1 MCQRVK
7 VVMTK
12 KINKYLLILISA
24 ITLAFLGVGNKV
36 SANTLPL
43 NQASVELKVTNNG
56 TPVNHTSYSAM
67 NIDRAYQE
75 IKNGEIGLKARNSAA
90 WILATQNTNSGESD
104 AGIITLS
111 NGQQIGQGIT
121 HTDEEMG
128 SIISGLMNVD
138 NLSLISEI
146 NQSNTTIPFLNP
158 DHVIYKFTNK
168 RGLAKAD
175 IEQGYTLILDNNNNF
190 VKLSKIENASEKV
203 VIDLANIDN
212 KIKFTADSKLKTL
225 ATNFGQ
231 YVVGTNQKISF
242 NLSINKDMWQ
252 QAGTVNL
259 VLPPQSNLSFDSI
272 EVLDGNDAATV
283 VTNPTLNDT
292 MVFNS
297 SEPVIAATIALN
309 ETQSNIL
316 LRVTVHVNLEGNDVG
331 SNNPIHTS
339 LQAVSINRDG
349 SSSSVSTPNLN
360 IAGIN
365 FAMTNKNA
373 TEFAQDE
380 KFIIAKSKGNT
391 YEVYGNNKWQQVDD
405 LNDIQTSDALVLEGG
420 CRYILGREQ
429 AEKIPLDVSRFNFI
443 KKRSEK
449 INKSLIQILGLGQ
462 GDNYFLYR
470 IDTANDLSS
479 ANRTYKFSIFSRSYF
494 SPNNTLMVDNSINNP
509 TNALI
514 GLTGQIPDYV
524 AGNNEYSN
532 LPLDGSGQERKGAQ
546 IYIVLAISIMVIIIL
561 VVAISIVNY
570 RGL

>member
-1 MCQRVK
+1 
-7 VVMTK
+7 MTK
-12 KINKYLLILISA
+12 IINRKLLILICA
-24 ITLAFLGVGNKV
+24 IALVFLGMGIRT
-36 SANTLPL
+36 SADALPS
-43 NQASVELKVTNNG
+43 NQTSVELKVTNNG
-56 TPVNHTSYSAM
+56 TPVIHTSYSAM

-90 WILATQNTNSGESD
+90 WILATQNTNSENG
-104 AGIITLS
+104 AGVITLS
-111 NGQQIGQGIT
+111 NGQKIGQGIT

-316 LRVTVHVNLEGNDVG
+316 LRVTVHVNLEGNNVG
-331 SNNPIHTS
+331 SNKPINTS

-373 TEFAQDE
+373 TEFAQDG

-405 LNDIQTSDALVLEGG
+405 LNDVQTSDALVLEGG
-420 CRYILGREQ
+420 HRYVLGSEQ
-429 AEKIPLDVSRFNFI
+429 PEKIPLNVLRFNFNE
-443 KKRSEK
+443 KRSEK
-449 INKSLIQILGLGQ
+449 INKSLIQVFGLGQ

-470 IDTANDLSS
+470 IDTANKLSN

-494 SPNNTLMVDNSINNP
+494 SPNNSLMVDNSINNP

-524 AGNNEYSN
+524 PGNNEYSN

>member
-1 MCQRVK
+1 
-7 VVMTK
+7 MTK
-12 KINKYLLILISA
+12 KIDKHVWILICGIA
-24 ITLAFLGVGNKV
+24 LAFLGMENKV

-56 TPVNHTSYSAM
+56 TPVSHTSYSAM
-67 NIDRAYQE
+67 NIDCAYKE
-75 IKNGEIGLKARNSAA
+75 IKNGKISLKARNSAA
-90 WILATQNTNSGESD
+90 WILATQNTNSEGD
-104 AGIITLS
+104 TDVITLS
-111 NGQQIGQGIT
+111 NGQKIGQGIT
-121 HTDEEMG
+121 HTDEEMS

-138 NLSLISEI
+138 NLSLLSEI
-146 NQSNTTIPFLNP
+146 NQSDTTVPFLNP
-158 DHVIYKFTNK
+158 DHVVYKFTNK
-168 RGLAKAD
+168 NGVAKAD
-175 IEQGYTLILDNNNNF
+175 ILRGYTLILNNNNNF

-203 VIDLANIDN
+203 VIDLSNIDN
-212 KIKFTADSKLKTL
+212 KIRFTGNNDIKTL

-231 YVVGTNQKISF
+231 YVIGTNQQISF

-252 QAGTVNL
+252 QAGNINL
-259 VLPPQSNLSFDSI
+259 VLPPRSNLSFDSI
-272 EVLDGNDAATV
+272 EVLDGDDGVAV

-292 MVFNS
+292 MVYNS
-297 SEPVIAATIALN
+297 SAPVTAATVSLY
-309 ETQSNIL
+309 ETESDIL

-331 SNNPIHTS
+331 SNKPINTS

-373 TEFAQDE
+373 TEFAQDG

-405 LNDIQTSDALVLEGG
+405 LNDVQTSDALVLEGG
-420 CRYILGREQ
+420 HRYVLGSEQ
-429 AEKIPLDVSRFNFI
+429 PEKIPLNVLRFNFNE
-443 KKRSEK
+443 KRSEK
-449 INKSLIQILGLGQ
+449 INKSLIQVFGLGQ

-470 IDTANDLSS
+470 IDTANKLSN

-494 SPNNTLMVDNSINNP
+494 SPNNSLMVDNSINNP

-524 AGNNEYSN
+524 PGNNEYSN

>member
-1 MCQRVK
+1 
-7 VVMTK
+7 MTK
-12 KINKYLLILISA
+12 KIDKHVWILICGIA
-24 ITLAFLGVGNKV
+24 LAFLGMENKV

-56 TPVNHTSYSAM
+56 TPVSHTSYSAM
-67 NIDRAYQE
+67 NIDCAYQE
-75 IKNGEIGLKARNSAA
+75 IKNGKISLKARNSAA
-90 WILATQNTNSGESD
+90 WILATQNTNSEGD
-104 AGIITLS
+104 TDVITLS
-111 NGQQIGQGIT
+111 NGQKIGQGIT

-138 NLSLISEI
+138 NLSLLSEI
-146 NQSNTTIPFLNP
+146 NQSNTTVPFLNP
-158 DHVIYKFTNK
+158 DHVVYKFTNK
-168 RGLAKAD
+168 NGVAKAD
-175 IEQGYTLILDNNNNF
+175 ILRGYTLILNNNNNF

-231 YVVGTNQKISF
+231 YVVGTNQQISF

-252 QAGTVNL
+252 QAGNINL

-309 ETQSNIL
+309 ETQSDIL

-373 TEFAQDE
+373 TEFAQDG

-405 LNDIQTSDALVLEGG
+405 LNDVQTSDALVLEGG
-420 CRYILGREQ
+420 HRYVLGSEQ
-429 AEKIPLDVSRFNFI
+429 PEKIPLNVLRFNFNE
-443 KKRSEK
+443 KRSEK
-449 INKSLIQILGLGQ
+449 INKSLIQVFGLGQ

-470 IDTANDLSS
+470 IDTANKLSN

-494 SPNNTLMVDNSINNP
+494 SPNNSLMVDNSINNP

-524 AGNNEYSN
+524 PGNNEYSN

>member
-1 MCQRVK
+1 
-7 VVMTK
+7 MTK
-12 KINKYLLILISA
+12 KIDKHVWILICGIA
-24 ITLAFLGVGNKV
+24 LAFLGMENKV

-56 TPVNHTSYSAM
+56 TPVSHTSYSAM
-67 NIDRAYQE
+67 NIDCAYKE
-75 IKNGEIGLKARNSAA
+75 IKNGKISLKARNSTA
-90 WILATQNTNSGESD
+90 WILATQNTNSEGD
-104 AGIITLS
+104 TDVITLS
-111 NGQQIGQGIT
+111 NGQKIGQGIT
-121 HTDEEMG
+121 HTDEEMS

-138 NLSLISEI
+138 NLSLLSEI
-146 NQSNTTIPFLNP
+146 NQSDTTVPFLNP
-158 DHVIYKFTNK
+158 DHVVYKFTNK
-168 RGLAKAD
+168 NGVAKAD
-175 IEQGYTLILDNNNNF
+175 ILRGYTLILNNNNNF

-203 VIDLANIDN
+203 VIDLSNIDN
-212 KIKFTADSKLKTL
+212 KIRFTGNNDIKTL

-231 YVVGTNQKISF
+231 YVIGTNQQISF

-252 QAGTVNL
+252 QAGNINL
-259 VLPPQSNLSFDSI
+259 VLPPRSNLSFDSI
-272 EVLDGNDAATV
+272 EVLDGDDGVAV

-292 MVFNS
+292 MVYNS
-297 SEPVIAATIALN
+297 SAPVTAATVSLY
-309 ETQSNIL
+309 ETESDIL

-331 SNNPIHTS
+331 SNKPINTS

-373 TEFAQDE
+373 TEFAQDG

-405 LNDIQTSDALVLEGG
+405 LNDVQTSDALVLEGG
-420 CRYILGREQ
+420 HRYVLGSEQ
-429 AEKIPLDVSRFNFI
+429 PEKIPLNVLRFNFNE
-443 KKRSEK
+443 KRSEK
-449 INKSLIQILGLGQ
+449 INKSLIQVFGLGQ

-470 IDTANDLSS
+470 IDTANKLSN

-494 SPNNTLMVDNSINNP
+494 SPNNSLMVDNSINNP

-524 AGNNEYSN
+524 PGNNEYSN

>member
-1 MCQRVK
+1 
-7 VVMTK
+7 MTK
-12 KINKYLLILISA
+12 IINRKLLILICA
-24 ITLAFLGVGNKV
+24 IALVFLGMGIRT
-36 SANTLPL
+36 SADALPS
-43 NQASVELKVTNNG
+43 NQTSVELKVTNNG
-56 TPVNHTSYSAM
+56 TPVIHTSYNAM

-75 IKNGEIGLKARNSAA
+75 IKNGKIGLKARNSAA
-90 WILATQNTNSGESD
+90 WILATQNTNSENG
-104 AGIITLS
+104 AGVITLS
-111 NGQQIGQGIT
+111 NGQKIGQGIT

-190 VKLSKIENASEKV
+190 VKLSKIENSSEKV

-212 KIKFTADSKLKTL
+212 KIKFTTDSKLKTL
-225 ATNFGQ
+225 TTNFGQ

-316 LRVTVHVNLEGNDVG
+316 LRVTVHVNLEVNNVS
-331 SNNPIHTS
+331 SNKPIHTS
-339 LQAVSINRDG
+339 LQAVSVNKDG
-349 SSSSVSTPNLN
+349 SSNIVSTPNLN
-360 IAGIN
+360 ITGIN
-365 FAMTNKNA
+365 FAMTKKNA
-373 TEFAQDE
+373 TEFAQGGE
-380 KFIIAKSKGNT
+380 FALAKSKGTT
-391 YEVYGNNKWQQVDD
+391 YEVYGKNNKWHQVDD
-405 LNDIQTSDALVLEGG
+405 LNQVQTSDTLVLEGG
-420 CRYILGREQ
+420 HRYILGGEQ
-429 AEKIPLDVSRFNFI
+429 PAKIPLNVLRFNFNE
-443 KKRSEK
+443 KRSKE
-449 INKSLIQILGLGQ
+449 INKSLIQVFGLAQ
-462 GDNYFLYR
+462 GGNYFLYR
-470 IDTANDLSS
+470 IDTANKLSS
-479 ANRTYKFSIFSRSYF
+479 TNRMFKFSIFSRSYF
-494 SPNNTLMVDNSINNP
+494 SPDNALMVDSSINNP
-509 TNALI
+509 TNPLI
-514 GLTGQIPDYV
+514 GLSGQIPDYA

-532 LPLDGSGQERKGAQ
+532 LTLDGSRQEWKVEQ
-546 IYIVLAISIMVIIIL
+546 IYIVATISIMVIIIL
-561 VVAISIVNY
+561 VVVILIVRH

>member
-1 MCQRVK
+1 
-7 VVMTK
+7 MTK
-12 KINKYLLILISA
+12 IINRKLLILICA
-24 ITLAFLGVGNKV
+24 IALVFLGMGIRT
-36 SANTLPL
+36 SADALPS
-43 NQASVELKVTNNG
+43 NQTSVELKVTNNG
-56 TPVNHTSYSAM
+56 TPVIHTSYNAM

-75 IKNGEIGLKARNSAA
+75 IKNGKIGLKARNSAA
-90 WILATQNTNSGESD
+90 WILATQNTNSENG
-104 AGIITLS
+104 AGVITLS
-111 NGQQIGQGIT
+111 NGQKIGQGIT

-190 VKLSKIENASEKV
+190 VKLSKIENSSEKV

-212 KIKFTADSKLKTL
+212 KIKFTTDSKLKTL
-225 ATNFGQ
+225 TTNFGQ

-316 LRVTVHVNLEGNDVG
+316 LRVTVHVNLEGNNVS
-331 SNNPIHTS
+331 SNKPIHTS
-339 LQAVSINRDG
+339 LQAVSVNKDG
-349 SSSSVSTPNLN
+349 SSNIVSTPNLN
-360 IAGIN
+360 ITGIN
-365 FAMTNKNA
+365 FAMTKKNA
-373 TEFAQDE
+373 TEFAQGGE
-380 KFIIAKSKGNT
+380 FALAKSKGTT
-391 YEVYGNNKWQQVDD
+391 YEVYGKNNKWHQVDD
-405 LNDIQTSDALVLEGG
+405 LNQVQTSDTLVLEGG
-420 CRYILGREQ
+420 HRYILGGEQ
-429 AEKIPLDVSRFNFI
+429 PAKIPLNVLRFNFNE
-443 KKRSEK
+443 KRSKE
-449 INKSLIQILGLGQ
+449 INKSLIQVFGLAQ
-462 GDNYFLYR
+462 GGNYFLYR
-470 IDTANDLSS
+470 IDTANKLSS
-479 ANRTYKFSIFSRSYF
+479 TNRMFKFSIFSRSYF
-494 SPNNTLMVDNSINNP
+494 SPDNALMVDSSINNP
-509 TNALI
+509 TNPLI
-514 GLTGQIPDYV
+514 GLSGQIPDY
-524 AGNNEYSN
+524 ATGNNEYSN
-532 LPLDGSGQERKGAQ
+532 LTLDGSRQEWKVEQ
-546 IYIVLAISIMVIIIL
+546 IYIVATISIMVIVIL
-561 VVAISIVNY
+561 VVVILIVRH

>member
-1 MCQRVK
+1 
-7 VVMTK
+7 MTK
-12 KINKYLLILISA
+12 IINKKLLILICA
-24 ITLAFLGVGNKV
+24 IALVFLGMGIRA
-36 SANTLPL
+36 SADALPS
-43 NQASVELKVTNNG
+43 NQTSVELKVTNNG
-56 TPVNHTSYSAM
+56 TPVIHTSYNAM

-90 WILATQNTNSGESD
+90 WILATQNTNSENG
-104 AGIITLS
+104 AGVITLS
-111 NGQQIGQGIT
+111 NGQKIGQGIT

-190 VKLSKIENASEKV
+190 VKLSKIENSSEKV

-212 KIKFTADSKLKTL
+212 KIKFTTDSKLKTL

-309 ETQSNIL
+309 ETQSIIL

-331 SNNPIHTS
+331 SNKPINTS

-373 TEFAQDE
+373 TEFAQDG

-405 LNDIQTSDALVLEGG
+405 LNDVQTSDALVLEGG
-420 CRYILGREQ
+420 HRYVLGSEQ
-429 AEKIPLDVSRFNFI
+429 PEKIPLNVLRFNFNE
-443 KKRSEK
+443 KRSEK
-449 INKSLIQILGLGQ
+449 INKSLIQVFGLGQ

-470 IDTANDLSS
+470 IDTANKLSN

-494 SPNNTLMVDNSINNP
+494 SPNNSLMVDNSINNP

-524 AGNNEYSN
+524 PGNNEYSN

>member
-1 MCQRVK
+1 
-7 VVMTK
+7 MTK
-12 KINKYLLILISA
+12 IINRKLLILICA
-24 ITLAFLGVGNKV
+24 IALVFLGMGIRT
-36 SANTLPL
+36 SADALPS
-43 NQASVELKVTNNG
+43 NQTSVELKVTNNG
-56 TPVNHTSYSAM
+56 TPVIHTSYSAM

-90 WILATQNTNSGESD
+90 WILATQNTNSENG
-104 AGIITLS
+104 AGVITLS
-111 NGQQIGQGIT
+111 NGQKIGQGIT

-168 RGLAKAD
+168 RGLARAD

-212 KIKFTADSKLKTL
+212 KIKFTTDSKLKTL

-242 NLSINKDMWQ
+242 NLFINKDMWQ

-316 LRVTVHVNLEGNDVG
+316 LRVTVHVNLEENNVS
-331 SNNPIHTS
+331 SNKPIHTS
-339 LQAVSINRDG
+339 LQAVSVNKDG
-349 SSSSVSTPNLN
+349 SSSIVSTPNLN

-365 FAMTNKNA
+365 FAMTKKNA
-373 TEFAQDE
+373 TEFAQGGE
-380 KFIIAKSKGNT
+380 FALAKSKGTT
-391 YEVYGNNKWQQVDD
+391 YEVYGKNNKWHQVDD
-405 LNDIQTSDALVLEGG
+405 LNQVQTSDTLVLEGG
-420 CRYILGREQ
+420 HRYILGGEQ
-429 AEKIPLDVSRFNFI
+429 PAKIPLNVLRFNFNE
-443 KKRSEK
+443 KRSKE
-449 INKSLIQILGLGQ
+449 INKSLIQVFGLAQ
-462 GDNYFLYR
+462 GGNYFLYR
-470 IDTANDLSS
+470 IDTANKLSS
-479 ANRTYKFSIFSRSYF
+479 TNRMFKFSIFSRSYF
-494 SPNNTLMVDNSINNP
+494 SPDNALMVDSSINNP
-509 TNALI
+509 TNPLI
-514 GLTGQIPDYV
+514 GLSGQIPDYA

-532 LPLDGSGQERKGAQ
+532 LTLDGSRQEWKVEQ
-546 IYIVLAISIMVIIIL
+546 IYIVATISIMVIIIL
-561 VVAISIVNY
+561 VVVILIVRH

>member
-1 MCQRVK
+1 
-7 VVMTK
+7 MTK
-12 KINKYLLILISA
+12 IINRKLLILICA
-24 ITLAFLGVGNKV
+24 IALVFLGMGIRT
-36 SANTLPL
+36 SADALPS
-43 NQASVELKVTNNG
+43 NQTSVELKVTNNG
-56 TPVNHTSYSAM
+56 TPVIHTSYSAM

-90 WILATQNTNSGESD
+90 WILATQNTNSENG
-104 AGIITLS
+104 AGVITLS
-111 NGQQIGQGIT
+111 NGQKIGQGIT

-168 RGLAKAD
+168 RGLARAD

-212 KIKFTADSKLKTL
+212 KIKFTTDSKLKTL

-242 NLSINKDMWQ
+242 NLFINKDMWQ

-283 VTNPTLNDT
+283 VMNPTLNDT

-316 LRVTVHVNLEGNDVG
+316 LRVTVHVNLEENNVS
-331 SNNPIHTS
+331 SNKPIHTS
-339 LQAVSINRDG
+339 LQAVSVNKDG
-349 SSSSVSTPNLN
+349 SSSIVSTPNLN

-365 FAMTNKNA
+365 FAMTKKNA
-373 TEFAQDE
+373 TEFAQGGE
-380 KFIIAKSKGNT
+380 FALAKSKGTT
-391 YEVYGNNKWQQVDD
+391 YEVYGKNNKWHQVDD
-405 LNDIQTSDALVLEGG
+405 LNQVQTSDTLVLEGG
-420 CRYILGREQ
+420 HRYILGGEQ
-429 AEKIPLDVSRFNFI
+429 PAKIPLNVLRFNFNE
-443 KKRSEK
+443 KRSKE
-449 INKSLIQILGLGQ
+449 INKSLIQVFGLAQ
-462 GDNYFLYR
+462 GGNYFLYR
-470 IDTANDLSS
+470 IDTANKLSS
-479 ANRTYKFSIFSRSYF
+479 TNRMFKFSIFSRSYF
-494 SPNNTLMVDNSINNP
+494 SPDNALMVDSSINNP
-509 TNALI
+509 TNPLI
-514 GLTGQIPDYV
+514 SLSGQIPDYA

-532 LPLDGSGQERKGAQ
+532 LTLDGSRQEWKVEQ
-546 IYIVLAISIMVIIIL
+546 IYIVATISIMVIIIL
-561 VVAISIVNY
+561 VVVILIVRH

>member
-1 MCQRVK
+1 
-7 VVMTK
+7 MTK
-12 KINKYLLILISA
+12 IINRKLLILICA
-24 ITLAFLGVGNKV
+24 IALVFLGMGIRT
-36 SANTLPL
+36 SADALPS
-43 NQASVELKVTNNG
+43 NQTSVELKVTNNG
-56 TPVNHTSYSAM
+56 TPVIHTSYNAM

-75 IKNGEIGLKARNSAA
+75 IKNGKIGLKARNSAA
-90 WILATQNTNSGESD
+90 WILATQNTNSENG
-104 AGIITLS
+104 AGVITLS
-111 NGQQIGQGIT
+111 NGQKIGQGIT

-190 VKLSKIENASEKV
+190 VKLSKIENSSEKV

-212 KIKFTADSKLKTL
+212 KIKFTTDSKLKTL
-225 ATNFGQ
+225 TTNFGQ

-316 LRVTVHVNLEGNDVG
+316 LRVTVHVNLEGNNVS
-331 SNNPIHTS
+331 SNKPIHTS
-339 LQAVSINRDG
+339 LQAVSVNKDG
-349 SSSSVSTPNLN
+349 SSNIVSTPNLN
-360 IAGIN
+360 ITGIN
-365 FAMTNKNA
+365 FAMTKKNA
-373 TEFAQDE
+373 TEFAQGGE
-380 KFIIAKSKGNT
+380 FALAKSKGTT
-391 YEVYGNNKWQQVDD
+391 YEVYGKNNKWHQVDD
-405 LNDIQTSDALVLEGG
+405 LNQVQTSDTLVLEGG
-420 CRYILGREQ
+420 HRYILGGEQ
-429 AEKIPLDVSRFNFI
+429 PAKIPLNVLRFNFNE
-443 KKRSEK
+443 KRSKE
-449 INKSLIQILGLGQ
+449 INKSLIQVFGLAQ
-462 GDNYFLYR
+462 GGNYFLYR
-470 IDTANDLSS
+470 IDTANKLSS
-479 ANRTYKFSIFSRSYF
+479 TNRMFKFSIFSRSYF
-494 SPNNTLMVDNSINNP
+494 SPDNALMVDSSINNP
-509 TNALI
+509 TNPLI
-514 GLTGQIPDYV
+514 GLSGQIPDYA

-532 LPLDGSGQERKGAQ
+532 LTLDGSRQEWKVEQ
-546 IYIVLAISIMVIIIL
+546 IYIVATISIMVIIIL
-561 VVAISIVNY
+561 VVVILIVRH

>member
-1 MCQRVK
+1 
-7 VVMTK
+7 MTK
-12 KINKYLLILISA
+12 IINRKLLILICA
-24 ITLAFLGVGNKV
+24 IALVFLGMGIRT
-36 SANTLPL
+36 SADALPS
-43 NQASVELKVTNNG
+43 NQTSVELKVTNNG
-56 TPVNHTSYSAM
+56 TPVIHTSYSAM

-90 WILATQNTNSGESD
+90 WILATQNTNSENG
-104 AGIITLS
+104 AGVITLS
-111 NGQQIGQGIT
+111 NGQKIGQGIT

-168 RGLAKAD
+168 RGLARAD

-212 KIKFTADSKLKTL
+212 KIKFTTDSKLKTL

-242 NLSINKDMWQ
+242 NLFINKDMWQ

-283 VTNPTLNDT
+283 VMNPTLNDT

-316 LRVTVHVNLEGNDVG
+316 LRVTVHVNLEENNVS
-331 SNNPIHTS
+331 SNKPIHTS
-339 LQAVSINRDG
+339 LQAVSVNKDG
-349 SSSSVSTPNLN
+349 SSSIVSTPNLN

-365 FAMTNKNA
+365 FAMTKKNA
-373 TEFAQDE
+373 TEFAQGGE
-380 KFIIAKSKGNT
+380 FALAKSKGTT
-391 YEVYGNNKWQQVDD
+391 YEVYGKNNKWHQVDD
-405 LNDIQTSDALVLEGG
+405 LNQVQTSDTLVLEGG
-420 CRYILGREQ
+420 HRYILGGEQ
-429 AEKIPLDVSRFNFI
+429 PAKIPLNVLRFNFNE
-443 KKRSEK
+443 KRSKE
-449 INKSLIQILGLGQ
+449 INKSLIQVFGLAQ
-462 GDNYFLYR
+462 GGNYFLYR
-470 IDTANDLSS
+470 IDTANKLSS
-479 ANRTYKFSIFSRSYF
+479 TNRMFKFSIFSRSYF
-494 SPNNTLMVDNSINNP
+494 SPDNALMVDSSINNP
-509 TNALI
+509 TNPLI
-514 GLTGQIPDYV
+514 GLSGQIPDYA

-532 LPLDGSGQERKGAQ
+532 LTLDGSRQEWKVEQ
-546 IYIVLAISIMVIIIL
+546 IYIVATISIMVIIIL
-561 VVAISIVNY
+561 VVVILIVRH

>member
-90 WILATQNTNSGESD
+90 WILATQNTNSENG
-104 AGIITLS
+104 AGVITLS
-111 NGQQIGQGIT
+111 NGQKIGQGIT

-309 ETQSNIL
+309 ETQSIIL

-331 SNNPIHTS
+331 SNKPINTS

-373 TEFAQDE
+373 TEFAQDG

-405 LNDIQTSDALVLEGG
+405 LNDVQTSDALVLEGG
-420 CRYILGREQ
+420 HRYVLGSEQ
-429 AEKIPLDVSRFNFI
+429 PEKIPLNVLRFNFNE
-443 KKRSEK
+443 KRSEK
-449 INKSLIQILGLGQ
+449 INKSLIQVFGLGQ

-470 IDTANDLSS
+470 IDTANKLSN

-494 SPNNTLMVDNSINNP
+494 SPNNSLMVDNSINNP

-524 AGNNEYSN
+524 PGNNEYSN

>member
-1 MCQRVK
+1 
-7 VVMTK
+7 MTK
-12 KINKYLLILISA
+12 IINRKLLILICA
-24 ITLAFLGVGNKV
+24 IALVFLGMGIRT
-36 SANTLPL
+36 SADALPS
-43 NQASVELKVTNNG
+43 NQTSVELKVTNNG
-56 TPVNHTSYSAM
+56 TPVIHTSYSAM

-90 WILATQNTNSGESD
+90 WILATQNTNSENG
-104 AGIITLS
+104 AGVITLS
-111 NGQQIGQGIT
+111 NGQKIGQGIT

-190 VKLSKIENASEKV
+190 VKLSKIENSSEKV

-212 KIKFTADSKLKTL
+212 KIKFTTDSKLKTL

-309 ETQSNIL
+309 ETQSIIL

-331 SNNPIHTS
+331 SNKPINTS

-373 TEFAQDE
+373 TEFAQDG

-405 LNDIQTSDALVLEGG
+405 LNDVQTSDALVLEGG
-420 CRYILGREQ
+420 HRYVLGSEQ
-429 AEKIPLDVSRFNFI
+429 PEKIPLNVLRFNFNE
-443 KKRSEK
+443 KRSEK
-449 INKSLIQILGLGQ
+449 INKSLIQVFGLGQ

-470 IDTANDLSS
+470 IDTANKLSN

-494 SPNNTLMVDNSINNP
+494 SPNNSLMVDNSINNP

-524 AGNNEYSN
+524 PGNNEYSN

>member
-1 MCQRVK
+1 
-7 VVMTK
+7 MTK

-309 ETQSNIL
+309 ETQSIIL

-331 SNNPIHTS
+331 SNKPINTS

-349 SSSSVSTPNLN
+349 SSSSATKPNLN
-360 IAGIN
+360 IPGIN

-373 TEFAQDE
+373 TEFAQDG

-405 LNDIQTSDALVLEGG
+405 LNDVQTSDALVLECGHL
-420 CRYILGREQ
+420 YVLGSEQ
-429 AEKIPLDVSRFNFI
+429 PEKIPLNVLRFNFNE
-443 KKRSEK
+443 KRSEK
-449 INKSLIQILGLGQ
+449 INKSLIQVFGLGQ

-470 IDTANDLSS
+470 IDTANKLSN

-494 SPNNTLMVDNSINNP
+494 SPNNSLMVDNSINNP

-524 AGNNEYSN
+524 PGNNEYSN

>member
-1 MCQRVK
+1 
-7 VVMTK
+7 MTK
-12 KINKYLLILISA
+12 IINRKLLILICA
-24 ITLAFLGVGNKV
+24 IALVFLGMGIRT
-36 SANTLPL
+36 SADALPS
-43 NQASVELKVTNNG
+43 NQTSVELKVTNNG
-56 TPVNHTSYSAM
+56 TPVIHTSYSAM

-90 WILATQNTNSGESD
+90 WILATQNTNSENG
-104 AGIITLS
+104 AGVITLS
-111 NGQQIGQGIT
+111 NGQKIGQGIT

-168 RGLAKAD
+168 RGLARAD

-212 KIKFTADSKLKTL
+212 KIKFTTDSKLKTL

-242 NLSINKDMWQ
+242 NLFINKDMWQ

-259 VLPPQSNLSFDSI
+259 VLPLQSNLSFDSI

-316 LRVTVHVNLEGNDVG
+316 LRVTVHVNLEENNVS
-331 SNNPIHTS
+331 SNKPIHTS
-339 LQAVSINRDG
+339 LQAVSVNKDG
-349 SSSSVSTPNLN
+349 SSSIVSTPNLN
-360 IAGIN
+360 ITGIN
-365 FAMTNKNA
+365 FAMTKKNA
-373 TEFAQDE
+373 TEFAQGGE
-380 KFIIAKSKGNT
+380 FALAKSKGTT
-391 YEVYGNNKWQQVDD
+391 YEVYGKNNKWHQVDD
-405 LNDIQTSDALVLEGG
+405 LNQVQTSDTLVLEGG
-420 CRYILGREQ
+420 HRYILGGEQ
-429 AEKIPLDVSRFNFI
+429 PAKIPLNVLRFNFNE
-443 KKRSEK
+443 KRSKE
-449 INKSLIQILGLGQ
+449 INKSLIQVFGLAQ
-462 GDNYFLYR
+462 GGNYFLYR
-470 IDTANDLSS
+470 IDTANKLSS
-479 ANRTYKFSIFSRSYF
+479 TNRMFKFSIFSRSYF
-494 SPNNTLMVDNSINNP
+494 SPDNALMVDSSINNP
-509 TNALI
+509 TNPLI
-514 GLTGQIPDYV
+514 GLSGQIPDYA

-532 LPLDGSGQERKGAQ
+532 LTLDGSRQEWKVEQ
-546 IYIVLAISIMVIIIL
+546 IYIVATISIMVIIIL
-561 VVAISIVNY
+561 VVVILIVRH

>member
-1 MCQRVK
+1 
-7 VVMTK
+7 MTK
-12 KINKYLLILISA
+12 IINKKLLILICA
-24 ITLAFLGVGNKV
+24 IALVFLGMGIRT
-36 SANTLPL
+36 SADALPS
-43 NQASVELKVTNNG
+43 NQTSVELKVTNNG
-56 TPVNHTSYSAM
+56 TPVIHTSYNAM

-90 WILATQNTNSGESD
+90 WILATQNTNSENG
-104 AGIITLS
+104 AGVITLS
-111 NGQQIGQGIT
+111 NGQKIGQGIT

-190 VKLSKIENASEKV
+190 VKLSKIENSSEKV

-212 KIKFTADSKLKTL
+212 KIKFTTDSKLKTL

-309 ETQSNIL
+309 ETQSIIL

-331 SNNPIHTS
+331 SNKPINTS

-373 TEFAQDE
+373 TEFAQDG

-405 LNDIQTSDALVLEGG
+405 LNDVQTSDALVLEGG
-420 CRYILGREQ
+420 HRYVLGSEQ
-429 AEKIPLDVSRFNFI
+429 PEKIPLNVLRFNFNE
-443 KKRSEK
+443 KRSEK
-449 INKSLIQILGLGQ
+449 INKSLIQVFGLGQ

-470 IDTANDLSS
+470 IDTANKLSN

-494 SPNNTLMVDNSINNP
+494 SPNNSLMVDNSINNP

-524 AGNNEYSN
+524 PGNNEYSN

>member
-1 MCQRVK
+1 
-7 VVMTK
+7 MTK
-12 KINKYLLILISA
+12 IINRKLLILICA
-24 ITLAFLGVGNKV
+24 IALVFLGMGIRT
-36 SANTLPL
+36 SADALPS
-43 NQASVELKVTNNG
+43 NQTSVELKVTNNG
-56 TPVNHTSYSAM
+56 TPVIHTSYNAM

-75 IKNGEIGLKARNSAA
+75 IKNGKIGLKARNSAA
-90 WILATQNTNSGESD
+90 WILATQNTNSENG
-104 AGIITLS
+104 AGVITLS
-111 NGQQIGQGIT
+111 NGQKIGQGIT

-168 RGLAKAD
+168 RGLARAD

-190 VKLSKIENASEKV
+190 VKLSKIENSSEKV

-212 KIKFTADSKLKTL
+212 KIKFTTDSKLKTL

-316 LRVTVHVNLEGNDVG
+316 LRVTVHVNLEGNNVS
-331 SNNPIHTS
+331 SNKPIHTS
-339 LQAVSINRDG
+339 LQAVSVNKDG
-349 SSSSVSTPNLN
+349 SSSIVSTPNLN

-365 FAMTNKNA
+365 FAMTKKNA
-373 TEFAQDE
+373 TEFAQGGE
-380 KFIIAKSKGNT
+380 FALAKSKGTT
-391 YEVYGNNKWQQVDD
+391 YEVYGKNNKWHQVDD
-405 LNDIQTSDALVLEGG
+405 LNQVQTSDTLVLEGG
-420 CRYILGREQ
+420 HRYILGGEQ
-429 AEKIPLDVSRFNFI
+429 PAKIPLNVLRFNFNE
-443 KKRSEK
+443 KRSKE
-449 INKSLIQILGLGQ
+449 INKSLIQVFGLAQ
-462 GDNYFLYR
+462 GGNYFL
-470 IDTANDLSS
+470 
-479 ANRTYKFSIFSRSYF
+479 
-494 SPNNTLMVDNSINNP
+494 
-509 TNALI
+509 
-514 GLTGQIPDYV
+514 
-524 AGNNEYSN
+524 
-532 LPLDGSGQERKGAQ
+532 
-546 IYIVLAISIMVIIIL
+546 
-561 VVAISIVNY
+561 
-570 RGL
+570 

>member
-1 MCQRVK
+1 
-7 VVMTK
+7 MTK
-12 KINKYLLILISA
+12 IINRKLLILICA
-24 ITLAFLGVGNKV
+24 IALVFLGMGIRT
-36 SANTLPL
+36 SADALPS
-43 NQASVELKVTNNG
+43 NQTSVELKVTNNG
-56 TPVNHTSYSAM
+56 TPVIHTSYSAM

-90 WILATQNTNSGESD
+90 WILATQNTNSENG
-104 AGIITLS
+104 AGVITLS
-111 NGQQIGQGIT
+111 NGQKIGQGIT

-212 KIKFTADSKLKTL
+212 KIKFTTDSKLKTL

-242 NLSINKDMWQ
+242 NLFINKDMWQ

-283 VTNPTLNDT
+283 VMNPTLNDT

-316 LRVTVHVNLEGNDVG
+316 LRVTVHVNLEENNVS
-331 SNNPIHTS
+331 SNKPIHTS
-339 LQAVSINRDG
+339 LQAVSVNKDG
-349 SSSSVSTPNLN
+349 SSSIVSTPNLN

-365 FAMTNKNA
+365 FAMTKKNA
-373 TEFAQDE
+373 TEFAQGGE
-380 KFIIAKSKGNT
+380 FALAKSKGTT
-391 YEVYGNNKWQQVDD
+391 YEVYGKNNKWHQVDD
-405 LNDIQTSDALVLEGG
+405 LNQVQTSDTLVLEGG
-420 CRYILGREQ
+420 HRYILGGEQ
-429 AEKIPLDVSRFNFI
+429 PAKIPLNVLRFNFNE
-443 KKRSEK
+443 KRSKE
-449 INKSLIQILGLGQ
+449 INKSLIQVFGLAQ
-462 GDNYFLYR
+462 GGNYFLYR
-470 IDTANDLSS
+470 IDTANKLSS
-479 ANRTYKFSIFSRSYF
+479 TNRMFKFSIFSRSYF
-494 SPNNTLMVDNSINNP
+494 SPDNALMVDSSINNP
-509 TNALI
+509 TNPLI
-514 GLTGQIPDYV
+514 GLSGQIPDYA

-532 LPLDGSGQERKGAQ
+532 LTLDGSRQEWKVEQ
-546 IYIVLAISIMVIIIL
+546 IYIVATISIMVIIIL
-561 VVAISIVNY
+561 VVVILIVRH

>member
-1 MCQRVK
+1 
-7 VVMTK
+7 MTK
-12 KINKYLLILISA
+12 IINRKLLILICA
-24 ITLAFLGVGNKV
+24 IALVFLGMGIRT
-36 SANTLPL
+36 SADALPS
-43 NQASVELKVTNNG
+43 NQTSVELKVTNNG
-56 TPVNHTSYSAM
+56 TPVIHTSYSAM

-90 WILATQNTNSGESD
+90 WILATQNTNSENG
-104 AGIITLS
+104 AGVITLS
-111 NGQQIGQGIT
+111 NGQKIGQGIT

-168 RGLAKAD
+168 RGLARAD

-212 KIKFTADSKLKTL
+212 KIKFTTDSKLKTL

-242 NLSINKDMWQ
+242 NLFINKDMWQ

-283 VTNPTLNDT
+283 VMNPTLNDT

-316 LRVTVHVNLEGNDVG
+316 LRVTVHVNLEENNVS
-331 SNNPIHTS
+331 SNKPIHTS
-339 LQAVSINRDG
+339 LQAVSVNKDG
-349 SSSSVSTPNLN
+349 SSSIVSTPNLN

-365 FAMTNKNA
+365 FAMTKKNA
-373 TEFAQDE
+373 TEFAQGGE
-380 KFIIAKSKGNT
+380 FALAKSKGTT
-391 YEVYGNNKWQQVDD
+391 YEVYGKNNKWHQVDD
-405 LNDIQTSDALVLEGG
+405 LNQVQTSDTLVLEGG
-420 CRYILGREQ
+420 HRYILGGEQ
-429 AEKIPLDVSRFNFI
+429 PAKIPLNVLRFNFNE
-443 KKRSEK
+443 KRSKE
-449 INKSLIQILGLGQ
+449 INKSLIQVFGLAQ
-462 GDNYFLYR
+462 GGNYFLYR
-470 IDTANDLSS
+470 IDTANKLSS
-479 ANRTYKFSIFSRSYF
+479 TNRMFKFSIFSRSYF
-494 SPNNTLMVDNSINNP
+494 SPDNALMVDSSINNP
-509 TNALI
+509 TNPLI
-514 GLTGQIPDYV
+514 SLSGQIPDYA

-532 LPLDGSGQERKGAQ
+532 LTLDGSRQEWKVEQ
-546 IYIVLAISIMVIIIL
+546 IYIVATISIMVIIIL
-561 VVAISIVNY
+561 VVVILIV
-570 RGL
+570 RHS

>member
-1 MCQRVK
+1 
-7 VVMTK
+7 MTK
-12 KINKYLLILISA
+12 IINKKLLILICA
-24 ITLAFLGVGNKV
+24 IALVFLGMGIRA
-36 SANTLPL
+36 SADALPS
-43 NQASVELKVTNNG
+43 NQTSVELKVTNNG
-56 TPVNHTSYSAM
+56 TPVIHTSYNAM

-90 WILATQNTNSGESD
+90 WILATQNTNSENG
-104 AGIITLS
+104 AGVITLS
-111 NGQQIGQGIT
+111 NGQKIGQGIT

-190 VKLSKIENASEKV
+190 VKLSKIENSSEKV

-212 KIKFTADSKLKTL
+212 KIKFTTDSKLKTL

-316 LRVTVHVNLEGNDVG
+316 LRVTVHVNLEENNVS
-331 SNNPIHTS
+331 SNKPIHTS
-339 LQAVSINRDG
+339 LQAVSVNKDG
-349 SSSSVSTPNLN
+349 SSSIVSTPNLN

-365 FAMTNKNA
+365 FAMTKKNA
-373 TEFAQDE
+373 TEFAQGGE
-380 KFIIAKSKGNT
+380 FALAKSKGTT
-391 YEVYGNNKWQQVDD
+391 YEVYGKNNKWHQVDD
-405 LNDIQTSDALVLEGG
+405 LNQVQTSDTLVLEGG
-420 CRYILGREQ
+420 HRYILGGEQ
-429 AEKIPLDVSRFNFI
+429 PAKIPLNVLRFNFNE
-443 KKRSEK
+443 KRSKE
-449 INKSLIQILGLGQ
+449 INKSLIQVFGLAQ
-462 GDNYFLYR
+462 GGNYFLYR
-470 IDTANDLSS
+470 IDTANKLSS
-479 ANRTYKFSIFSRSYF
+479 TNRMFKFSIFSRSYF
-494 SPNNTLMVDNSINNP
+494 SPDNALMVDSSINNP
-509 TNALI
+509 TNPLI
-514 GLTGQIPDYV
+514 GLSGQIPDYA

-532 LPLDGSGQERKGAQ
+532 LTLDGSRQEWKVEQ
-546 IYIVLAISIMVIIIL
+546 IYIVATISIMVIIIL
-561 VVAISIVNY
+561 VVVILIVRH

>member
-1 MCQRVK
+1 
-7 VVMTK
+7 MTK
-12 KINKYLLILISA
+12 IINRKLLILICA
-24 ITLAFLGVGNKV
+24 IALVFLGMGIRT
-36 SANTLPL
+36 SADALPS
-43 NQASVELKVTNNG
+43 NQTSVELKVTNNG
-56 TPVNHTSYSAM
+56 TPVIHTSYNAM

-90 WILATQNTNSGESD
+90 WILATQNTNSENG
-104 AGIITLS
+104 AGVITLS
-111 NGQQIGQGIT
+111 NGQKIGQGIT

-190 VKLSKIENASEKV
+190 VKLSKIENSSEKV

-212 KIKFTADSKLKTL
+212 KIKFTTDSKLKTL

-316 LRVTVHVNLEGNDVG
+316 LRVTVHVNLEENNVS
-331 SNNPIHTS
+331 SNKPIHTS
-339 LQAVSINRDG
+339 LQAVSVNKDG
-349 SSSSVSTPNLN
+349 SSSIVSTPNLN
-360 IAGIN
+360 ITGIN
-365 FAMTNKNA
+365 FAMTKKNA
-373 TEFAQDE
+373 TEFAQGGE
-380 KFIIAKSKGNT
+380 FALAKSKGTT
-391 YEVYGNNKWQQVDD
+391 YEVYGKNNKWHQVDD
-405 LNDIQTSDALVLEGG
+405 LNQVQTSDTLVLEGG
-420 CRYILGREQ
+420 HRYILGGEQ
-429 AEKIPLDVSRFNFI
+429 PAKIPLNVLRFNFNE
-443 KKRSEK
+443 KRSKE
-449 INKSLIQILGLGQ
+449 INKSLIQVFGLAQ
-462 GDNYFLYR
+462 GGNYFLYR
-470 IDTANDLSS
+470 IDTANKLSS
-479 ANRTYKFSIFSRSYF
+479 TNRMFKFSIFSRSYF
-494 SPNNTLMVDNSINNP
+494 SPDNALMVDSSINNP
-509 TNALI
+509 TNPLI
-514 GLTGQIPDYV
+514 GLSGQIPDYA

-532 LPLDGSGQERKGAQ
+532 LTLDGSRQEWKVEQ
-546 IYIVLAISIMVIIIL
+546 IYIVATISIMVIIIL
-561 VVAISIVNY
+561 VVVILIVRH

>member
-1 MCQRVK
+1 
-7 VVMTK
+7 MTK
-12 KINKYLLILISA
+12 IINKKLLILICA
-24 ITLAFLGVGNKV
+24 IALVFLGMGIRA
-36 SANTLPL
+36 SADALPS
-43 NQASVELKVTNNG
+43 NQTSVELKVTNNG
-56 TPVNHTSYSAM
+56 TPVIHTSYNAM

-90 WILATQNTNSGESD
+90 WILATQNTNSENG
-104 AGIITLS
+104 AGVITLS
-111 NGQQIGQGIT
+111 NGQKIGQGIT

-190 VKLSKIENASEKV
+190 VKLSKIENSSEKV

-316 LRVTVHVNLEGNDVG
+316 LRVTVHVNLEGNNVS
-331 SNNPIHTS
+331 SNKAIHTS
-339 LQAVSINRDG
+339 LQAVSVNKDG
-349 SSSSVSTPNLN
+349 SSSIVSTPNLN

-365 FAMTNKNA
+365 FAMTKKNA
-373 TEFAQDE
+373 TEFAQGGE
-380 KFIIAKSKGNT
+380 FALAKSKGTT
-391 YEVYGNNKWQQVDD
+391 YEVYGKNNKWHQVDD
-405 LNDIQTSDALVLEGG
+405 LNQVQTSDTLVLEGG
-420 CRYILGREQ
+420 HRYILGGEQ
-429 AEKIPLDVSRFNFI
+429 PAKIPLNVLRFNFNE
-443 KKRSEK
+443 KRSKE
-449 INKSLIQILGLGQ
+449 INKSLIQVFGLAQ
-462 GDNYFLYR
+462 GGNYFLYR
-470 IDTANDLSS
+470 IDTANKLSS
-479 ANRTYKFSIFSRSYF
+479 TNRMFKFSIFSRSYF
-494 SPNNTLMVDNSINNP
+494 SPDNALMVDSSINNP
-509 TNALI
+509 TNPLI
-514 GLTGQIPDYV
+514 GLSGQIPDYA

-532 LPLDGSGQERKGAQ
+532 LTLDGSRQEWKVEQ
-546 IYIVLAISIMVIIIL
+546 IYIVATISIMVIIIL
-561 VVAISIVNY
+561 VVVILIVRH

>member
-90 WILATQNTNSGESD
+90 WILATQNTNSENG
-104 AGIITLS
+104 AGVITLS
-111 NGQQIGQGIT
+111 NGQKIGQGIT

-212 KIKFTADSKLKTL
+212 KIKFTTDSKLKTL

-309 ETQSNIL
+309 ETQSIIL

-331 SNNPIHTS
+331 SNKPINTS

-373 TEFAQDE
+373 TEFAQDG

-405 LNDIQTSDALVLEGG
+405 LNDVQTSDALVLEGG
-420 CRYILGREQ
+420 HRYVLGSEQ
-429 AEKIPLDVSRFNFI
+429 PEKIPLNVLRFNFNE
-443 KKRSEK
+443 KRSEK
-449 INKSLIQILGLGQ
+449 INKSLIQVFGLGQ

-470 IDTANDLSS
+470 IDTANKLSN

-494 SPNNTLMVDNSINNP
+494 SPNNSLMVDNSINNP

-524 AGNNEYSN
+524 PGNNEYSN

>member
-1 MCQRVK
+1 
-7 VVMTK
+7 MTK
-12 KINKYLLILISA
+12 IINRKLLILICA
-24 ITLAFLGVGNKV
+24 IALVFLGMGIRT
-36 SANTLPL
+36 SADALPS
-43 NQASVELKVTNNG
+43 NQISVELKVTNNG
-56 TPVNHTSYSAM
+56 TPVIHTSYSAM

-90 WILATQNTNSGESD
+90 WILATQNTNSENG
-104 AGIITLS
+104 AGVITLS
-111 NGQQIGQGIT
+111 NGQKIGQGIT

-168 RGLAKAD
+168 RGLARAD

-212 KIKFTADSKLKTL
+212 KIKFTTDSKLKTL

-242 NLSINKDMWQ
+242 NLFINKDMWQ

-259 VLPPQSNLSFDSI
+259 VLPLQSNLSFDSI

-316 LRVTVHVNLEGNDVG
+316 LRVTVHVNLEENNVS
-331 SNNPIHTS
+331 SNKPIHTS
-339 LQAVSINRDG
+339 LQAVSVNKDG
-349 SSSSVSTPNLN
+349 SSSIVSTPNLN

-365 FAMTNKNA
+365 FAMTKKNA
-373 TEFAQDE
+373 TEFAQGGE
-380 KFIIAKSKGNT
+380 FALAKSKGTT
-391 YEVYGNNKWQQVDD
+391 YEVYGKNNKWHQVDD
-405 LNDIQTSDALVLEGG
+405 LNQVQTSDTLVLEGG
-420 CRYILGREQ
+420 HRYILGGEQ
-429 AEKIPLDVSRFNFI
+429 PAKIPLNVLRFNFNE
-443 KKRSEK
+443 KRSKE
-449 INKSLIQILGLGQ
+449 INKSLIQVFGLAQ
-462 GDNYFLYR
+462 GGNYFLYR
-470 IDTANDLSS
+470 IDTANKLSS
-479 ANRTYKFSIFSRSYF
+479 TNRMFKFSIFSRSYF
-494 SPNNTLMVDNSINNP
+494 SPDNALMVDSSINNP
-509 TNALI
+509 TNPLI
-514 GLTGQIPDYV
+514 GLSGQIPDYA

-532 LPLDGSGQERKGAQ
+532 LTLDGSRQEWKVEQ
-546 IYIVLAISIMVIIIL
+546 IYIVATISIMVIIIL
-561 VVAISIVNY
+561 VVVILIVRH

>member
-1 MCQRVK
+1 
-7 VVMTK
+7 MTK
-12 KINKYLLILISA
+12 IINRKLLILICA
-24 ITLAFLGVGNKV
+24 IALVFLGMGIRT
-36 SANTLPL
+36 SADALPS
-43 NQASVELKVTNNG
+43 NQTSVELKVTNNG
-56 TPVNHTSYSAM
+56 TPVIHTSYSAM

-90 WILATQNTNSGESD
+90 WILATQNTNSENG
-104 AGIITLS
+104 AGVITLS
-111 NGQQIGQGIT
+111 NGQKIGQGIT

-212 KIKFTADSKLKTL
+212 KIKFTTDSKLKTL

-316 LRVTVHVNLEGNDVG
+316 LRVTVHVNLEGNNVS
-331 SNNPIHTS
+331 SNKAIHTS
-339 LQAVSINRDG
+339 LQAVSVNKDG
-349 SSSSVSTPNLN
+349 SSSIVSTPNLN

-365 FAMTNKNA
+365 FAMTKKNA
-373 TEFAQDE
+373 TEFAQGGE
-380 KFIIAKSKGNT
+380 FALAKSKGTT
-391 YEVYGNNKWQQVDD
+391 YEVYGKNNKWHQVDD
-405 LNDIQTSDALVLEGG
+405 LNQVQTSDTLVLEGG
-420 CRYILGREQ
+420 HRYILGGEQ
-429 AEKIPLDVSRFNFI
+429 PAKIPLNVLRFNFNE
-443 KKRSEK
+443 KRSKE
-449 INKSLIQILGLGQ
+449 INKSLIQVFGLAQ
-462 GDNYFLYR
+462 GGNYFLYR
-470 IDTANDLSS
+470 IDTANKLSS
-479 ANRTYKFSIFSRSYF
+479 TNRMFKFSIFSRSYF
-494 SPNNTLMVDNSINNP
+494 SPDNALMVDSSINNP
-509 TNALI
+509 TNPLI
-514 GLTGQIPDYV
+514 GLSGQIPDYA

-532 LPLDGSGQERKGAQ
+532 LTLDGSRQEWKVEQ
-546 IYIVLAISIMVIIIL
+546 IYIVATISIMVIIIL
-561 VVAISIVNY
+561 VVVILIVRH

>member
-1 MCQRVK
+1 
-7 VVMTK
+7 MTK
-12 KINKYLLILISA
+12 IINRKLLILICA
-24 ITLAFLGVGNKV
+24 IALVFLGMGIRT
-36 SANTLPL
+36 SADALPS
-43 NQASVELKVTNNG
+43 NQTSVELKVTNNG
-56 TPVNHTSYSAM
+56 TPVIHTSYNAM

-90 WILATQNTNSGESD
+90 WILATQNTNSENG
-104 AGIITLS
+104 AGVITLS
-111 NGQQIGQGIT
+111 NGQKIGQGIT

-190 VKLSKIENASEKV
+190 VKLSKIENSSEKV

-212 KIKFTADSKLKTL
+212 KIKFTTDSKLKTL

-316 LRVTVHVNLEGNDVG
+316 LRVTVHVNLEGNNVS
-331 SNNPIHTS
+331 SNKPIHTS
-339 LQAVSINRDG
+339 LQAVSVNKDG
-349 SSSSVSTPNLN
+349 SSSIVSTPNLN
-360 IAGIN
+360 ITGIN
-365 FAMTNKNA
+365 FAMTKKNA
-373 TEFAQDE
+373 TEFAQGGE
-380 KFIIAKSKGNT
+380 FALAKSKGTT
-391 YEVYGNNKWQQVDD
+391 YEVYGKNNKWHQFDD
-405 LNDIQTSDALVLEGG
+405 LNQVQTSDTLVLEGG
-420 CRYILGREQ
+420 HRYILGGEQ
-429 AEKIPLDVSRFNFI
+429 PAKIPLNVLRFNFNE
-443 KKRSEK
+443 KRSKE
-449 INKSLIQILGLGQ
+449 INKSLIQVFGLAQ
-462 GDNYFLYR
+462 GGNYFLYR
-470 IDTANDLSS
+470 IDTANKLSS
-479 ANRTYKFSIFSRSYF
+479 TNRMFKFSIFSRSYF
-494 SPNNTLMVDNSINNP
+494 SPDNALMVDSSINNP
-509 TNALI
+509 TNPLI
-514 GLTGQIPDYV
+514 GLSGQIPDYA

-532 LPLDGSGQERKGAQ
+532 LTLDGSRQEWKVEQ
-546 IYIVLAISIMVIIIL
+546 IYIVATISIMVIIIL
-561 VVAISIVNY
+561 VVVILIVRH

>member
-1 MCQRVK
+1 
-7 VVMTK
+7 MTK

-90 WILATQNTNSGESD
+90 WILATQNTNSENG
-104 AGIITLS
+104 AGVITLS
-111 NGQQIGQGIT
+111 NGQKIGQGIT

-212 KIKFTADSKLKTL
+212 KIKFTTDSKLKTL

-309 ETQSNIL
+309 ETQSIIL

-331 SNNPIHTS
+331 SNKPINTS

-373 TEFAQDE
+373 TEFAQDG

-405 LNDIQTSDALVLEGG
+405 LNDVQTSDALVLEGG
-420 CRYILGREQ
+420 HRYVLGSEQ
-429 AEKIPLDVSRFNFI
+429 PEKIPLNVLRFNFNE
-443 KKRSEK
+443 KRSEK
-449 INKSLIQILGLGQ
+449 INKSLIQVFGLGQ

-470 IDTANDLSS
+470 IDTANKLSN

-494 SPNNTLMVDNSINNP
+494 SPNNSLMVDNSINNP

-524 AGNNEYSN
+524 PGNNEYSN

>member
-1 MCQRVK
+1 
-7 VVMTK
+7 MTK
-12 KINKYLLILISA
+12 IINRKLLILICA
-24 ITLAFLGVGNKV
+24 IALVFLGMGIRT
-36 SANTLPL
+36 SADALPS
-43 NQASVELKVTNNG
+43 NQTSVELKVTNNG
-56 TPVNHTSYSAM
+56 TPVIHTSYSAM

-90 WILATQNTNSGESD
+90 WILATQNTNSENG
-104 AGIITLS
+104 AGVITLS
-111 NGQQIGQGIT
+111 NGQKIGQGIT

-168 RGLAKAD
+168 RGLARAD

-212 KIKFTADSKLKTL
+212 KIKFTTDSKLKTL

-242 NLSINKDMWQ
+242 NLFINKDMWQ

-283 VTNPTLNDT
+283 VMNPTLNDT

-316 LRVTVHVNLEGNDVG
+316 LRVTVHVNLEENNVS
-331 SNNPIHTS
+331 SNKPIHTS
-339 LQAVSINRDG
+339 LQAVSVNKDG
-349 SSSSVSTPNLN
+349 SSSIVSTPNLN

-365 FAMTNKNA
+365 FAMTKKNA
-373 TEFAQDE
+373 TEFAQGGE
-380 KFIIAKSKGNT
+380 FALAKSKGTT
-391 YEVYGNNKWQQVDD
+391 YEVYGKNNKWHQVDD
-405 LNDIQTSDALVLEGG
+405 LNQVQTSDTLVLEGG
-420 CRYILGREQ
+420 HRYILGGEQ
-429 AEKIPLDVSRFNFI
+429 PAKIPLNVLRFNFNE
-443 KKRSEK
+443 KRSKE
-449 INKSLIQILGLGQ
+449 INKSLIQVFGLAQ
-462 GDNYFLYR
+462 GGNYFLYR
-470 IDTANDLSS
+470 IDTANKLSS
-479 ANRTYKFSIFSRSYF
+479 TNRMFKFSIFSRSYF
-494 SPNNTLMVDNSINNP
+494 SPDNALMVDSSINNP
-509 TNALI
+509 TNPLI
-514 GLTGQIPDYV
+514 GLSGQIPDYA

-532 LPLDGSGQERKGAQ
+532 LTLDGSGQEWKVEQ
-546 IYIVLAISIMVIIIL
+546 IYIVATISIMVIIIL
-561 VVAISIVNY
+561 AVVIFIVRH

>member
-1 MCQRVK
+1 
-7 VVMTK
+7 MTK
-12 KINKYLLILISA
+12 IINRKLLILICA
-24 ITLAFLGVGNKV
+24 IALVFLGMGIRT
-36 SANTLPL
+36 SADALPS
-43 NQASVELKVTNNG
+43 NQTSVELKVTNNG
-56 TPVNHTSYSAM
+56 TPVIHTSYSAM

-90 WILATQNTNSGESD
+90 WILATQNTNSENG
-104 AGIITLS
+104 AGVITLS
-111 NGQQIGQGIT
+111 NGQKIGQGIT

-309 ETQSNIL
+309 ETQSIIL

-331 SNNPIHTS
+331 SNKPINTS

-373 TEFAQDE
+373 TEFAQDG

-405 LNDIQTSDALVLEGG
+405 LNDVQTSDALVLEGG
-420 CRYILGREQ
+420 HRYVLGSEQ
-429 AEKIPLDVSRFNFI
+429 PEKIPLNVLRFNFNE
-443 KKRSEK
+443 KRSEK
-449 INKSLIQILGLGQ
+449 INKSLIQVFGLGQ

-470 IDTANDLSS
+470 IDTANKLSN

-494 SPNNTLMVDNSINNP
+494 SPNNSLMVDNSINNP

-524 AGNNEYSN
+524 PGNNEYSN

>member
-1 MCQRVK
+1 
-7 VVMTK
+7 MTK
-12 KINKYLLILISA
+12 IINKKLLILICA
-24 ITLAFLGVGNKV
+24 IALVFLGMGIRA
-36 SANTLPL
+36 SADALPS
-43 NQASVELKVTNNG
+43 NQTSVELKVTNNG
-56 TPVNHTSYSAM
+56 TPVIHTSYNAM

-309 ETQSNIL
+309 ETQSIIL

-331 SNNPIHTS
+331 SNKPINTS

-373 TEFAQDE
+373 TEFAQDG

-405 LNDIQTSDALVLEGG
+405 LNDVQTSDALVLEGG
-420 CRYILGREQ
+420 HRYVLGSEQ
-429 AEKIPLDVSRFNFI
+429 PEKIPLNVLRFNFNE
-443 KKRSEK
+443 KRSEK
-449 INKSLIQILGLGQ
+449 INKSLIQVFGLGQ

-470 IDTANDLSS
+470 IDTANKLSN

-494 SPNNTLMVDNSINNP
+494 SPNNSLMVDNSINNP

-524 AGNNEYSN
+524 PGNNEYSN